1 VPAAELS
8 FGMLRRRVEQVEAAG
23 KLLIAADRAAALFHA
38 AALGTVVTLLRSQ
51 PQERD
56 LTLSSMTRD
65 NTLSMIA
72 DTEPIPRKKSTLSAA
87 ASAVYAAVKI
97 EDGFSVSELALLKE
111 WMKRIAKK

>member
-1 VPAAELS
+1 MPAAELS

-97 EDGFSVSELALLKE
+97 EDGFSVS
-111 WMKRIAKK
+111 